1 MSDTVW
7 DMACL
12 VFMAVF
18 LVVALAPL
26 FIRGWPK

>member
-1 MSDTVW
+1 MSDNVW

-12 VFMAVF
+12 VSVAVF

-26 FIRGWPK
+26 FVRGWPE